1 MWRRDEEVLNY
12 VFSGFLT
19 IIIYFLVSAGFGVH
33 SKRKKRTKK
42 ETVSRVRQRA
52 FAGEAKLCD
61 LVFETANNKKTHG
74 VIWDMLEP
82 RYTADLGSLGPN
94 LRWELAH
101 LGQIDQIDHYL
112 DHLFPRADRSD
123 RSLSRLSSLS
133 DR

>member
-1 MWRRDEEVLNY
+1 M
-12 VFSGFLT
+12 
-19 IIIYFLVSAGFGVH
+19 
-33 SKRKKRTKK
+33 
-42 ETVSRVRQRA
+42 RQRA